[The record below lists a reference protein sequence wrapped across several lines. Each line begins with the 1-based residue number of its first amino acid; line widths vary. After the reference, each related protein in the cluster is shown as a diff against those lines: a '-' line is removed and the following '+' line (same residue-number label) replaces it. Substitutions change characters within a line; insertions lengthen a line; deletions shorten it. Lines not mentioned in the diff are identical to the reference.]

1 MNITDIRI
9 RKTYSDNRL
18 RALVSITVDY
28 DLAVHDIK
36 SSRDRN
42 ACLLQC
48 PAAKMKTAPSGIS
61 PIPSPLRQESSWKM
75 PYCRLTSNTSPS
87 SRKWATILFP
97 TLFLILL
104 PLQNSLPVRLLC
116 GSKIFTIIQTLPF
129 MHKKSSH
136 RGALFIFSP
145 YIPISSGQLF
155 PQAGS
160 PKHLPMVSQSTLA
173 ALLQRP

>member
-48 PAAKMKTAPSGIS
+48 PVAKMKTAPSGIS

-75 PYCRLTSNTSPS
+75 LYCRLTSNISPS

-97 TLFLILL
+97 TLFPILL
-104 PLQNSLPVRLLC
+104 PPQNSLPVRLLC

-129 MHKKSSH
+129 MHKKSSPM
-136 RGALFIFSP
+136 GALFIFSP